1 MLSKTDPNLNAID
14 LMLQARQLLT
24 ECLVKGGLED
34 SAANACL
41 EKLTLAL
48 NEMAMG
54 LKEIFED
61 LIGTSKSTKQNLLS
75 EATTE
80 AAQTAASQSEI
91 DKLKKRLSQIE
102 TDLEEKD
109 KTLLEQETQMLALTD
124 QVEASQKLQDGLRQR
139 IAESEEQELR
149 YEEGKAKLLG

>member
-1 MLSKTDPNLNAID
+1 
-14 LMLQARQLLT
+14 
-24 ECLVKGGLED
+24 
-34 SAANACL
+34 
-41 EKLTLAL
+41 
-48 NEMAMG
+48 MG
-54 LKEIFED
+54 LKEIFDD
-61 LIGTSKSTKQNLLS
+61 LICTSKSTKQNLLS

-102 TDLEEKD
+102 TDLEDKD

-124 QVEASQKLQDGLRQR
+124 EVEASQKLQDGLRQR

-149 YEEGKAKLLG
+149 HEEGKAKLLG